1 MASVLAEKTANFA
14 SLVKL
19 SHTVFALPFALS
31 MAVVCGQLVP
41 VTPAQILGILVAMVA
56 ARSAAMG
63 FNRLV
68 DAEIDARNPRTA
80 VREIPA
86 GIVSVHEARGF
97 VLIASGV
104 FLFAAAALG
113 RHCLYLAPLVLGWL
127 FLYSYCKRFTRLS
140 HLVLGAALAMAPG
153 GVWYA
158 LVGDFAWAPVPLMVG
173 VALWVAGFDIIYA
186 SQDFEFDRAAGL
198 HSIPARFG
206 ISKALIVSKIFHLFA
221 ALSFAVFGLIFD
233 LGVFFWIGFAV
244 FLGLIASQHRLVSPN
259 DLSRA
264 DAAFFTRNG
273 IASVVFFI
281 GVAGAAW
288 L

>member
-1 MASVLAEKTANFA
+1 MASVLAQKTANFA

-31 MAVVCGQLVP
+31 MAVICGQLVP
-41 VTPAQILGILVAMVA
+41 VTSAQLLWILVAMVA

-63 FNRLV
+63 FNRLA

-97 VLIASGV
+97 VLIAGGV
-104 FLFAAAALG
+104 FLFAAAKLG
-113 RHCLYLAPLVLGWL
+113 LHCLYLAPLVLGWL

-158 LVGDFAWAPVPLMVG
+158 LIGDFAWAPVPLMIG

-186 SQDFEFDRAAGL
+186 CQDYEFDKAAKL
-198 HSIPARFG
+198 HSVPARFG
-206 ISKALIVSKIFHLFA
+206 ISRALRISKIFHLLA
-221 ALSFAVFGLIFD
+221 AVSLAVFGIIFH
-233 LGVFFWIGFAV
+233 LTLLFWLSFVV
-244 FLGLIASQHRLVSPN
+244 FLGLIASQHRIISPK

-273 IASVVFFI
+273 IASVVFFV
-281 GVAGAAW
+281 GVVGATW